1 MQFSTKSPHA
11 PVDQIQWRVE
21 WCETPKT
28 WLTFRYVR
36 KWKRI
41 NFRKEIETNKIKQWT
56 RESNGI
62 IYVTVKRPEEEVEKQ
77 TKEKNLSLFI
87 HTDDTVFVWHVI
99 DTWKSFLL
107 QQIDERG
114 SQPHRWQKSNRS
126 CHRLFNKKKKQRR
139 FFTWIRW
146 TIFIHYLHSN
156 TKCQE
161 QWKHSTCV
169 SNAMWK

>member
-1 MQFSTKSPHA
+1 MWNTKNMTYFPLCEKMKKNQFSKRNRNK
-11 PVDQIQWRVE
+11 QN
-21 WCETPKT
+21 KT
-28 WLTFRYVR
+28 MN
-36 KWKRI
+36 KRI
-41 NFRKEIETNKIKQWT
+41 KWHYIRHHEKAQRRSWKN
-56 RESNGI
+56 
-62 IYVTVKRPEEEVEKQ
+62 KQ

-146 TIFIHYLHSN
+146 TIFIHYLYSN